1 MSPLNYLSEYFNVL
15 IGKLVFLIVSGTG
28 VVLVLVALI
37 KIIKKPDKFV
47 RFWNQ
52 FFSNF

>member
-1 MSPLNYLSEYFNVL
+1 MSPLNYLTEYFNVL
-15 IGKLVFLIVSGTG
+15 IGKLIFLIVSVTG
-28 VVLVLVALI
+28 MVLVLVALMR
-37 KIIKKPDKFV
+37 IIKKPDKFV